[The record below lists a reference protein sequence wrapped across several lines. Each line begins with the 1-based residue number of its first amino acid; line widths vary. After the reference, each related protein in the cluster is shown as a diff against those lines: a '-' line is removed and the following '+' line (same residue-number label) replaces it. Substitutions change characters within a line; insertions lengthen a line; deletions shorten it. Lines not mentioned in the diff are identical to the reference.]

1 MRIIQLAYFVLVLAL
16 AVFTSVTVSMN
27 PGFRKD
33 SDKSGVPSVEE
44 PPRSLEEIRKSLL
57 DRRDEVK
64 ALLETVVRKT
74 RDAETK
80 YKGAPNIDNCYE
92 MRKGECQQFDYR
104 WKLKEI
110 KERFVE
116 VEQQIESSF
125 REEHEKA
132 LNDLGDRFATKL
144 QIENSQRKEYEKALN
159 DIENKIGSIK
169 ITSQNDNR
177 DEAEGSRKRRRQ
189 DC

>member
-1 MRIIQLAYFVLVLAL
+1 M
-16 AVFTSVTVSMN
+16 AVFTTVTVSMN
-27 PGFRKD
+27 PEFRKG
-33 SDKSGVPSVEE
+33 SDMPGVSSVEE

-80 YKGAPNIDNCYE
+80 YKGAPNIDNW
-92 MRKGECQQFDYR
+92 
-104 WKLKEI
+104 WKLREI
-110 KERFVE
+110 KERFAE
-116 VEQQIESSF
+116 IAQQIESSL

-132 LNDLGDRFATKL
+132 LNDLGDKFATKL

-159 DIENKIGSIK
+159 DIEDRIASIK

-177 DEAEGSRKRRRQ
+177 DEAEGSCKKRRQ
-189 DC
+189 DY